1 MYFFSVYF
9 CYKNLTATYP
19 DHLNSSLQQKGS
31 TWPREIMAVKC
42 KPSQYH
48 CFRSSLGPDSKWHET
63 ELIINC
69 SRKQYERQ
77 VYFTLLFLL
86 HLLSPGLR
94 SPATSYSCSY
104 YWPSHL
110 PSLFFLPGV
119 EASAY
124 ACPDSCRAASK
135 GCFPLWFRPWSPSP
149 IGRSG
154 RSTTPPPTPYG
165 PEHPSPKPSSLS
177 APTSQGN
184 LKVQENNPYSLPPT
198 L

>member
-1 MYFFSVYF
+1 
-9 CYKNLTATYP
+9 
-19 DHLNSSLQQKGS
+19 
-31 TWPREIMAVKC
+31 MAVKC

-48 CFRSSLGPDSKWHET
+48 CFRSSSGPDSKWHET
-63 ELIINC
+63 EQIIKC

-124 ACPDSCRAASK
+124 ACPDLCRATSK
-135 GCFPLWFRPWSPSP
+135 GFFPSGSGPGVPPRSGEVAAAPPLLPPHMDRSIPPRSHLPSLLPHHRAACRFRKTILPPSP
-149 IGRSG
+149 QRCNSKHLKQALVHIEQLKIRKWK
-154 RSTTPPPTPYG
+154 STF
-165 PEHPSPKPSSLS
+165 
-177 APTSQGN
+177 
-184 LKVQENNPYSLPPT
+184 
-198 L
+198 